1 MKGDNMT
8 IDRVIDLATFIMTVI
23 ILILLTVDTKG
34 GRKNG

>member
-8 IDRVIDLATFIMTVI
+8 IDRVIDLSTFIMTVI